1 MDEEK
6 IDSDIAGLP
15 ACRGGV
21 QADTPSDDLRQAVQ
35 VPEFQVDIN
44 LNRGEFS
51 HTVYTTD
58 LSPEYVD
65 FNRSEYAYWNQA
77 KADGLTRECYRS
89 WPQAEGNAPSADV
102 LAAVRRL
109 LEEGARRVSR
119 AQRFCMGTA
128 DCCRFRLTGETPHV
142 TLGEAWLA
150 WKAWR
155 ASGRTRVELPDDGS
169 CPFLS
174 GEGRSMIYEGRPL
187 A

>member
-1 MDEEK
+1 MA
-6 IDSDIAGLP
+6 SGR
-15 ACRGGV
+15 CRHG
-21 QADTPSDDLRQAVQ
+21 R
-35 VPEFQVDIN
+35 
-44 LNRGEFS
+44 
-51 HTVYTTD
+51 
-58 LSPEYVD
+58 
-65 FNRSEYAYWNQA
+65 
-77 KADGLTRECYRS
+77 
-89 WPQAEGNAPSADV
+89 AEGNAPTADV
-102 LAAVRRL
+102 LAAVRRQ

-174 GEGRSMIYEGRPL
+174 GEGRCMIYEGRPL
-187 A
+187 ACRTHFCVSAGGALPRRDVIDLIHGLEDMDAALGGDGACRLPEAVERLSKYGVARYRKKRR